1 MEALMIVERLR
12 TEEPHR
18 VTSMLEDSG
27 PVAGALPA
35 KEDVLE
41 VLGGAGS
48 STSAL
53 RMHLQPVVNLRS
65 GAVWGLE
72 ALARFPGHPQPGPA
86 AWFRTAVRAGW
97 GPALETVALC
107 GALDVLDALPPDLA
121 LTVNLSPTALLRMDV
136 TELLLDAAPGR
147 LVVEITEHEP
157 VRDYDALGAAL
168 ARLRAAGIRIG
179 IDDFGAGHSSLRHV
193 LQLAPDVVKLDI
205 SITRHV
211 DVDPS
216 RQALVEAMMA
226 FCSRIG
232 ALVIAEGVEEAGELV
247 TLLDLGVEY
256 GQGWFLAR
264 PAAPEVVLPVL
275 TATPEPPFVILEE
288 L

>member
-1 MEALMIVERLR
+1 
-12 TEEPHR
+12 
-18 VTSMLEDSG
+18 
-27 PVAGALPA
+27 
-35 KEDVLE
+35 
-41 VLGGAGS
+41 
-48 STSAL
+48 
-53 RMHLQPVVNLRS
+53 
-65 GAVWGLE
+65 
-72 ALARFPGHPQPGPA
+72 
-86 AWFRTAVRAGW
+86 
-97 GPALETVALC
+97 
-107 GALDVLDALPPDLA
+107 VLDALPEGLA
-121 LTVNLSPTALLRMDV
+121 LTVNLSPTALLREDV
-136 TELLLDAAPGR
+136 TDLLLDATPGR
-147 LVVEITEHEP
+147 LLVEITEHEP
-157 VRDYDALGAAL
+157 VRDYAAL
-168 ARLRAAGIRIG
+168 TTALAALRSAGIRIG

-216 RQALVEAMMA
+216 RQALVEAMLA

-232 ALVIAEGVEEAGELV
+232 ALVIAEGVEEAGELI

-275 TATPEPPFVILEE
+275 SAVPESPAVLLEE